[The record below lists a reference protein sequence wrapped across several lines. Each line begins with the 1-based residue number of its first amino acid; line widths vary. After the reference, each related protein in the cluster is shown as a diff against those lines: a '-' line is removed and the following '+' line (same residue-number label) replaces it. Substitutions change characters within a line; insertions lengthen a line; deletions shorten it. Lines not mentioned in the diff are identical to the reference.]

1 MSLVNAL
8 VVFEFKR
15 VYETCNGHI
24 LVFQPRS
31 IFLWLVALCHQ
42 AVCLCLATNGN
53 AARRACRIFWLYACN
68 LCIVGATAIRFVVGC
83 IIASLTCTAILFLFA
98 LFLVFFSL
106 HCELLGSNFFFGH
119 GYFSV
124 KADVV
129 TMTEKNAKIIVPV
142 PVFG

>member
-8 VVFEFKR
+8 VVFEIKR
-15 VYETCNGHI
+15 MYETRNGHI

-31 IFLWLVALCHQ
+31 IFLLLVGLGHQ
-42 AVCLCLATNGN
+42 TVCLGLATNGD
-53 AARRACRIFWLYACN
+53 AARRACRIFRFCACN
-68 LCIVGATAIRFVVGC
+68 LCIVGATAVLFVVGC
-83 IIASLTCTAILFLFA
+83 VVADLTSTAVLFLFA
-98 LFLVFFSL
+98 LFLVFLSL
-106 HCELLGSNFFFGH
+106 HRELLRSNFFFGH

-129 TMTEKNAKIIVPV
+129 TMTEKDAKIIVSV